1 MQPKRK
7 PRILIGDDEP
17 DVLQIC
23 ARGLSRSGYEVRAA
37 GDAAQARQYLAQER
51 YDLVILDIHMPEE
64 NGISLLKHVH
74 TLDPALPAILITG
87 YPEVTTVLDSVRM
100 RVKEYLC
107 KPFTLEALL
116 NAVAAGLRDDRT

>member
-1 MQPKRK
+1 METESKS
-7 PRILIGDDEP
+7 RILIVDDEP

-23 ARGLSRSGYEVRAA
+23 ARGLARAGYEVSAA
-37 GDAAQARQYLAQER
+37 GDAAQARQYLAKER

-100 RVKEYLC
+100 RVSEYLC
-107 KPFTLEALL
+107 KPFTLQALL
-116 NAVAAGLRDDRT
+116 DAVAAGLSDE